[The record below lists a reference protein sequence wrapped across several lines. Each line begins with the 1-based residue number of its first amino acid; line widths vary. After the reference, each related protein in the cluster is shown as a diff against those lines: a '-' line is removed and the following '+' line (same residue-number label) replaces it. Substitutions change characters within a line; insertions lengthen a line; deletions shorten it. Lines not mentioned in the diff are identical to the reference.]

1 MIKKLLLAFMSKYGW
16 MGLVFGT
23 LALFMPM
30 PFNYFGMMAI
40 NYSFCLIGLSIAL
53 IIHEWGHWIFTRMVG
68 EYPKL
73 IVIGSGHMLLRTH
86 FFKSKL
92 NINSK
97 FEGGYVM
104 LNISDGKY
112 YRFKTFVAALGGPL
126 VNIAIGIAVIIMIPF
141 STDFSKTIAFSLWF
155 GYMQLL
161 IGLANLLPLRRKIN
175 GFPMDFD
182 GRIILNILLG
192 KYKKETSSEAI
203 DLSLEGDDY
212 MVEHRFNE
220 ALVKFQECLKICS
233 ESGPTII
240 YSLQFNIG
248 LCYFHMGNYDE
259 ALRCLKEVEDQL
271 SMKEVEH
278 LAGYLYNLYANI
290 YLVQG
295 DMEKATAAGEQA
307 LQLLPEFDAVRH
319 TWGCILV
326 ENEEWDRGEEILSP
340 QMNFDYVNS
349 ATLLTA
355 MYLTLVYQQ
364 NEKSKKMERCWEF
377 VQLHLAELN
386 LVDKVIYD
394 RIKLK
399 LAAQQPVKCNN

>member
-16 MGLVFGT
+16 MSLVFGT
-23 LALFMPM
+23 VALFLPM

-40 NYSFCLIGLSIAL
+40 NYALCLLGLSIAL
-53 IIHEWGHWIFTRMVG
+53 IIHEWGHWIFTRLAG
-68 EYPKL
+68 EYPKR
-73 IVIGSGHMLLRTH
+73 IVIGTGHMLKRTH

-92 NINSK
+92 NLNSK

-112 YRFKTFVAALGGPL
+112 YRLKTFVAVLGGPL
-126 VNIAIGIAVIIMIPF
+126 VNIAIGIAVITMVPF
-141 STDFSKTIAFSLWF
+141 STDFSKTITFSLWF

-192 KYKKETSSEAI
+192 KYKKEASSDAI

-212 MVEHRFNE
+212 VAEHRYNE

-233 ESGPTII
+233 ESGPTITCA
-240 YSLQFNIG
+240 LQFNIG
-248 LCYFHMGNYDE
+248 LCYFHLGDYDE
-259 ALRCLKEVEDQL
+259 ALHILKDVENQL
-271 SMKEVEH
+271 AAKELEYLV
-278 LAGYLYNLYANI
+278 AYLYNLYANI

-295 DMEKATAAGEQA
+295 DMEQATAMGQQA
-307 LQLLPEFDAVRH
+307 LQLLPELDPIRH

-340 QMNFDYVNS
+340 QMDFDYVNS
-349 ATLLTA
+349 ATLLSA
-355 MYLTLVYQQ
+355 MYLALVYQQ
-364 NEKSKKMERCWEF
+364 NGKLNKKDRCWEF
-377 VQLHLAELN
+377 VQRNLAELN
-386 LVDKVIYD
+386 LVDKVIYE
-394 RIKLK
+394 RILLK
-399 LAAQQPVKCNN
+399 LITK